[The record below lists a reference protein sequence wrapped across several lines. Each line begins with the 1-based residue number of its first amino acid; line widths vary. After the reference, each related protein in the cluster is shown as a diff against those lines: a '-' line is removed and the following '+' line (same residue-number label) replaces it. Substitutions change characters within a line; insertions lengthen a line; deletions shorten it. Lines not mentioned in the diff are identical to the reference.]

1 MENLKKK
8 VIEIV
13 KENMIENQE
22 KIIKETDEL
31 VGDLGYDSIRFMGLF
46 YTLEDEF
53 DIQIINSVENYL
65 FFSVETVQDLID
77 LLQKL
82 NIE

>member
-22 KIIKETDEL
+22 KIVKETDEL

>member
-8 VIEIV
+8 IIEIV